1 MRARRRVRRD
11 LIIVLI
17 CTAAVI
23 GLVALGISVVNRT
36 PHLYENFIA
45 WRWRIFLAMA
55 ILPFTI
61 LGIACVAFFLLG
73 RLTRP
78 HDRGPIS

>member
-1 MRARRRVRRD
+1 MRGKRRVRRD

-17 CTAAVI
+17 YAALI
-23 GLVALGISVVNRT
+23 AGLVAFGVIAVNRV

-55 ILPFTI
+55 VLPFTI
-61 LGIACVAFFLLG
+61 LGVACVAFALLG

>member
-1 MRARRRVRRD
+1 MRRKRRVRRD
-11 LIIVLI
+11 LTIVLI
-17 CTAAVI
+17 FTVFVA
-23 GLVALGISVVNRT
+23 GFVALGVIAVNRL
-36 PHLYENFIA
+36 PYLYENLIA

-61 LGIACVAFFLLG
+61 LGVACAAFALLG

>member
-1 MRARRRVRRD
+1 MREKRRVRRD
-11 LIIVLI
+11 LIIVLVFTTI
-17 CTAAVI
+17 VA
-23 GLVALGISVVNRT
+23 GLVALGVTAANHM

-45 WRWRIFLAMA
+45 WRWRIFLGMA
-55 ILPFTI
+55 ILPFTV